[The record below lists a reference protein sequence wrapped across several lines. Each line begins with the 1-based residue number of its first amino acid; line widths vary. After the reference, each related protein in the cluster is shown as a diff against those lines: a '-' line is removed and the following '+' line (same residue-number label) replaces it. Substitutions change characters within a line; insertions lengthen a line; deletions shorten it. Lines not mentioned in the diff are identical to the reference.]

1 MFRKII
7 LLLFFAII
15 TLAHLSAVSSHPN
28 KIESNYKI
36 RRISPDGGLSINGQ
50 RDVRQDKWGFIWVT
64 TVNNLYRFDGYT
76 FKPYTEK
83 INKTIPFT
91 SLTFERLEIDK
102 EGDLYVTTSNG
113 LLKYNSLTDNFDR
126 LQPGR
131 CSLIKEDMKGRLWIS
146 NPSSIGLFDRETF
159 RFTAIKSETG
169 DIPDISG
176 ICTQHNKIYIGTA
189 TGKIYL
195 YDETGNRFQ
204 EVLHIPEYNIADI
217 IQADSLLYAL
227 TESKGLVVIST
238 NSYQPIKQY
247 DFFYPAGD
255 TRVSARALFIDKF
268 NHIWITGQR
277 GIYILNPET
286 DEFTHY
292 SYEKTDPYGLPS
304 NSIWRIA
311 EDTQGCLWFGT
322 YSGGLCFINLDEQKS
337 LKSFNGRTDDLS
349 YSVVSSFAEDEKF
362 LWIGT
367 EGGGLNRYN
376 KQTGSFTH
384 FKYSPTEN
392 SLSYDNIQ
400 SLLYTDNKLWIG
412 MSRGGLDCLDTRNEH
427 FTHYTLNN
435 NMLINDHV
443 ERIVAEADSGL
454 WIKYLMNRDFLTY
467 LSIKDNMTEH
477 INFLAPPIQSNGNI
491 SDIRRGNGDTLWIA
505 SAYQLLI
512 MNVRTHHVQVADYR
526 YSDIKNPK
534 GMNIQTIY
542 VDNDKHSIWIGTHGN
557 GLLIYDIPNRSLSLK
572 ADLSKY
578 KVHSIY
584 SINKDNEGNIWLG
597 TDNGLFR
604 MDIKTNRLQQFNKAD
619 GAQGQTYYPFST
631 FKSTNG
637 ELYFGGNEGFSIISP
652 SKISYNNYKP
662 TVILSDFLLDNILVI
677 PNTKNSPL
685 KSSIF
690 QTKELVLDYNQNN
703 FSFEFTS
710 TNYLN
715 PGKNRFRY
723 RLEKYDDKWIETD
736 ASHRSVSYS
745 KVPKGTYNFEIM
757 TANNDGVWGEL
768 TSLKIIIKP
777 APWLSN
783 WAIVAYILLVLL
795 ILYALIRYYNYQRK
809 LKMYYYLEER
819 EREQKEEYHQAQLT
833 FFTNVS
839 HDFRTPLSLIL
850 AALEPIK
857 AGNLAGKY
865 ISILENNAKRLLALV
880 NEVMDFRSLQN
891 NKIKLN
897 IQIGNWNQF
906 VSDNCSDFSES
917 AEQKRIRYT
926 VEQDP
931 SIAANYY
938 FDKKIMEKILLNLLN
953 NAFKY
958 TPEGGYIKVETLS
971 DIRNFTSTHAN
982 KIIIQSGNETRNLF
996 GLVISDSGVGISEA
1010 SIRHIFERYYRVS
1023 ESSGTQHL
1031 GSGIGLALVKSLVE
1045 LHKGYIAVY
1054 SERDLGSDIVIG
1066 FPDDAS
1072 VYEANDFHNNNKADP
1087 HNPESKLDN
1096 NSKFMDHEISPI
1108 TPPLPDSKKKNIL
1121 FAEDNND
1128 LRELLSET
1136 LREYYNVEEVV
1147 NGREALELL
1156 ANKNIDLVL
1165 TDIMMPGINGIELSK
1180 KIKENIDSSHIP
1192 VVILTAKTGD
1202 ENQIEGLYSGADIY
1216 LKKPVNKQILLL
1228 SLSNLFKQQARIRE
1242 YYAKHYFAQTN
1253 NTDTSINKRDAKFMK
1268 QLTEVIEKNLSN
1280 ADIDVLQIASTLA
1293 MSRRTLYSKVKA
1305 LTGQSVVEFIRNYR
1319 LRKAAQILAEE
1330 DISISMVMDRVGI
1343 DNASYFSRI
1352 FKKEFGESPSEF
1364 VFRHHKKSDE
1374 E

>member
-1 MFRKII
+1 MSRKII
-7 LLLFFAII
+7 LLLSFTII
-15 TLAHLSAVSSHPN
+15 TLAHLFAATSHPN

-76 FKPYTEK
+76 FRPYTDK
-83 INKTIPFT
+83 INKTIPFA
-91 SLTFERLEIDK
+91 SLAFERLEIDK

-131 CSLIKEDMKGRLWIS
+131 CTLIKEDMKGRLWIA
-146 NPSSIGLFDRETF
+146 NPSSVGLFDRETF
-159 RFTAIKSETG
+159 RFTAIESEAG
-169 DIPDISG
+169 DIPDVSG

-195 YDETGNRFQ
+195 YDETANRFH
-204 EVLHIPEYNIADI
+204 EVLDIPEYNIADI
-217 IQADSLLYAL
+217 IQTDSLLYVL

-238 NSYQPIKQY
+238 GDYQPVKQY

-255 TRVSARALFIDKF
+255 TRVSARALFIDQF

-337 LKSFNGRTDDLS
+337 LKSFNGRTDNLS
-349 YSVVSSFAEDEKF
+349 YSVVSSFAEDEKY

-367 EGGGLNRYN
+367 EGGGLNRYD
-376 KQTGSFTH
+376 KQAGTFTH
-384 FKYSPTEN
+384 FKYNPAKN

-412 MSRGGLDCLDTRNEH
+412 MSRGGLDCLDTRSEH

-467 LSIKDNMTEH
+467 LSIKDNTTEH
-477 INFLAPPIQSNGNI
+477 INFLTPPIQSNGNI

-505 SAYQLLI
+505 SAYQLLT
-512 MNVRTHHVQVADYR
+512 MNVRTRDVQTAEYR
-526 YSDIKNPK
+526 HSDIKDPQSL
-534 GMNIQTIY
+534 NIQTIY
-542 VDNDKHSIWIGTHGN
+542 VDNSKQIIWIGTHGN
-557 GLLIYDIPNRSLSLK
+557 GLLIYDIPDRSLSLK

-584 SINKDNEGNIWLG
+584 SINKDNEENIWLG

-604 MDIKTNRLQQFNKAD
+604 LDIETDRLQQFNKAD

-631 FKSTNG
+631 FKSSNG
-637 ELYFGGNEGFSIISP
+637 ELYFGGNEGFSIIVP

-662 TVILSDFLLDNILVI
+662 TVILSDFLLDNIPVI

-690 QTKELVLDYNQNN
+690 QTKELILDYNQNN

-715 PGKNRFRY
+715 PDKNRFRY
-723 RLEKYDDKWIETD
+723 RLERYDDKWIETD

-783 WAIVAYILLVLL
+783 WAIAVYILLVSV
-795 ILYALIRYYNYQRK
+795 ILYALVRYYNYQRK
-809 LKMYYYLEER
+809 LKMRYYLEER

-857 AGNLAGKY
+857 AGNFTGKY
-865 ISILENNAKRLLALV
+865 LSILENNAKRLLALV

-891 NKIKLN
+891 NKVKLN
-897 IQIGNWNQF
+897 IQTGNWNRF
-906 VSDNCSDFSES
+906 VSENCSDFSES
-917 AEQKRIRYT
+917 AEQKKIQYT

-931 SIAANYY
+931 SITADYY
-938 FDKKIMEKILLNLLN
+938 FDTKVMEKILLNLLN

-958 TPEGGYIKVETLS
+958 TPNGGNIKVSTLS
-971 DIRNFTSTHAN
+971 NIRNFRSTHTN
-982 KIIIQSGNETRNLF
+982 KIIIQTGDDTQNLF

-1010 SIRHIFERYYRVS
+1010 SIGHIFERYYRVS

-1054 SERDLGSDIVIG
+1054 SEREMGSDIVIG
-1066 FPDDAS
+1066 FPIDAS
-1072 VYEANDFHNNNKADP
+1072 VYEEHDFHNNKTDFHEPENTFANDP
-1087 HNPESKLDN
+1087 G
-1096 NSKFMDHEISPI
+1096 FMDHDTDAVIRH
-1108 TPPLPDSKKKNIL
+1108 LPDSTKKNIL
-1121 FAEDNND
+1121 FVEDNND
-1128 LRELLSET
+1128 LRELLADT
-1136 LREYYNVEEVV
+1136 LREYYNVEEVT
-1147 NGREALELL
+1147 NGREALEQL
-1156 ANKNIDLVL
+1156 ANKNFDLVL

-1202 ENQIEGLYSGADIY
+1202 ENQIEGLHSGADIY

-1228 SLSNLFKQQARIRE
+1228 SLSNLFKQQARIKE
-1242 YYAKHYFAQTN
+1242 YYAKHYFAQTDN
-1253 NTDTSINKRDAKFMK
+1253 ADTSINKRDAEFMK
-1268 QLTEVIEKNLSN
+1268 QLTEVIESNLSN
-1280 ADIDVLQIASTLA
+1280 TEIDVLQIASTLA
-1293 MSRRTLYSKVKA
+1293 MSRRTLYGKVKA

-1330 DISISMVMDRVGI
+1330 NISISMVMDRVGI

-1364 VFRHHKKSDE
+1364 VSRHHKESDE
-1374 E
+1374 G